1 MNSRYYLVDYS
12 RKVCVGLEGTSAHAG
27 QPLHLRC
34 CKVARAVNYGGRGQA
49 QNSKRCNASARREM
63 GCQYMGWSLH
73 SFAGIGADALALSI
87 SIGVAP
93 NMPQAAWSRLFGS
106 NV

>member
-1 MNSRYYLVDYS
+1 MQASLCICAAARW
-12 RKVCVGLEGTSAHAG
+12 LER
-27 QPLHLRC
+27 LIM
-34 CKVARAVNYGGRGQA
+34 GGRGQA
-49 QNSKRCNASARREM
+49 QNSERCNASARREM